1 MEDNAAGSACRIHY
15 VRRRC
20 TAKVTETELFA
31 AYRQYYRKIQL
42 ILALAL
48 IGILVTALGVLVQG
62 AADISIRTALQA
74 VLKGVTGTPD
84 TWTAQDKIVL
94 LIRLPRLLMAMTTG
108 AMLAIAGAVMQS
120 ITRNPLVSPFTIGIS
135 AAATFGASLYLLFGY
150 MLGGV
155 SEIGVMGGAFVMS
168 TICAAGVY
176 ALSQKVG
183 TGATALVL
191 IGIGA
196 NYIFSAGTSI
206 LQFFAEEHKL
216 AMIVNWTFGSFT
228 GADWGQI
235 AVMLPAALLGGMVLQ
250 LYAQRLNAMIAG
262 DDDVLQ
268 TLGTNPERLRKRVG
282 LTAVFVTS
290 ITICFTGII
299 GFVGLIAPHIARML
313 VGNQHHY
320 LLPFSA
326 LLGAWLVL
334 LADAVGHWIL
344 APVVLP
350 VGVVIAFVGVP
361 LFMHLIL
368 RGRGQ
373 QWE

>member
-1 MEDNAAGSACRIHY
+1 M
-15 VRRRC
+15 
-20 TAKVTETELFA
+20 ETELFT
-31 AYRQYYRKIQL
+31 AYRQYYRKIKI
-42 ILALAL
+42 ILVVSA
-48 IGILVTALGVLVQG
+48 IGIVLTAIGMLGQG
-62 AADISIRTALQA
+62 AADISVQT
-74 VLKGVTGTPD
+74 VLHAFVKGLSGDPI
-84 TWTAQDKIVL
+84 TWSAQDKIVL
-94 LIRLPRLLMAMTTG
+94 LIRLPRLVMAMVTG
-108 AMLAIAGAVMQS
+108 AMLALAGTVMQS

-150 MLGGV
+150 LLGSV
-155 SEIGVMGGAFVMS
+155 SEIGVMGSAFVMS
-168 TICAAGVY
+168 AVCAAGVY
-176 ALSQKVG
+176 ALSKKVG

-196 NYIFSAGTSI
+196 NYIFTAGTSI
-206 LQFFAEEHKL
+206 LQFFAEEHRL

-228 GADWGQI
+228 NANWGQI
-235 AVMLPAALLGGMVLQ
+235 AVMVPAALFGAIVLQ
-250 LYAQRLNAMIAG
+250 MHAQRLNAMIAG
-262 DDDVLQ
+262 DDDVLL
-268 TLGTNPERLRKRVG
+268 TLGTNPGGLRKRVG
-282 LTAVFVTS
+282 VIAVFVTS
-290 ITICFTGII
+290 VTICFTGII

-326 LLGAWLVL
+326 LMGAWLVL
-334 LADAVGHWIL
+334 LAEALGHWIL

-368 RGRGQ
+368 RQRGH